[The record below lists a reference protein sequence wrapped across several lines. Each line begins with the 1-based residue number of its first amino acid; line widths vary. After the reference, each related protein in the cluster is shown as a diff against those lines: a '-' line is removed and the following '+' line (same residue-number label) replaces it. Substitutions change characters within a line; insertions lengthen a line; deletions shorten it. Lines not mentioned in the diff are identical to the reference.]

1 MQPILNPVAHG
12 PAAPTIYSTFI
23 PQDAVQQYVTQYGA
37 GYTGQALE
45 GFLIPTYE
53 RQADYEPQPVATI
66 PSFVSVFRSLLP
78 APRLILSALL
88 RVITF
93 VASAIGVL
101 FFGTVICSLTPI
113 CNPLFPVLLRNNLSK
128 ETKEIVEKIGEEVTP
143 ERIKRAADFLSMAV
157 AKYQQIQKS

>member
-1 MQPILNPVAHG
+1 MNPVNHVV
-12 PAAPTIYSTFI
+12 PTPTIYSTFI

-53 RQADYEPQPVATI
+53 RQADYEPQPTM
-66 PSFVSVFRSLLP
+66 PSYVSVFRSLLP
-78 APRLILSALL
+78 APRLIVAVL
-88 RVITF
+88 VKIVTF
-93 VASAIGVL
+93 VASAVGIL
-101 FFGTVICSLTPI
+101 FFGTLICTLTPV
-113 CNPLFPVLLRNNLSK
+113 CNPAFPAILRNNLSK

-157 AKYQQIQKS
+157 AKYQQMQKS